1 MQKGYEV
8 KIKSTSKELTA
19 RERVLLKDT
28 RNAIKLDEA
37 VSETPLVIS
46 PDYYAVLDIHN
57 EKSKEDKDFENYIIV
72 DVGGNKYVT
81 GSHSFFE
88 AFTEIVE
95 EMDGTGEEYQI
106 EIYKLDSKNYKGK
119 KFITCSIV

>member
-1 MQKGYEV
+1 MQKDYEV

-37 VSETPLVIS
+37 VNETPLVIT

-57 EKSKEDKDFENYIIV
+57 EKSKEDKDFENYLIV

-81 GSHSFFE
+81 GSRSFYE

>member
-1 MQKGYEV
+1 MQKDYEV

-37 VSETPLVIS
+37 VNETPLVIS

-57 EKSKEDKDFENYIIV
+57 EKSKEDKDFENYLIV

-81 GSHSFFE
+81 GSHSFYE